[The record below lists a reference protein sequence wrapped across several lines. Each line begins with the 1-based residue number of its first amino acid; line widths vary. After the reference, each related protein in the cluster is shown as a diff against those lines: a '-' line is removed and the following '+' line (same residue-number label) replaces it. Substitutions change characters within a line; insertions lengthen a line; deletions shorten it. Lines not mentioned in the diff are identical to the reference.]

1 MTLRRKTLIIVGA
14 TLVGLLLIMFAVS
27 QGILLNSFSRLE
39 IKDTSEN
46 VERAQAALSDDL
58 SNLNAIVGDWA
69 PWDETYAFVEDINS
83 SYIENNLNDDTFAN
97 LRVNI
102 MLFTSTS
109 GQIMFGKA
117 FDLQSKQDIPVPE
130 SLKENLSTSNL
141 LTYLPDSDSEVSGLL
156 LLPEGPM
163 LISSQP
169 ILTSQGEGPIRGAL
183 IMGRYLDSS
192 EIGRLAETTHLLLTV
207 QPVDEPQMTSD
218 FEAARLSLSKETPI
232 FVRPLDK
239 ESVAG
244 YTLLNDVYGKPVMML
259 RVDVPREIYH
269 QGHASQ
275 LYFILSILGIG
286 LVFGVVVLLLL
297 GKSVL
302 SPLSRLSAAVSS
314 IGRTEA
320 LSARVP
326 VTGKDELSGLSSNI
340 NRMLESLEQSHD
352 KLQESEEK
360 FKHLV
365 EDMND
370 GYFVVQ
376 NFRIVFANARSAEMF
391 GYSVEEATG
400 RTVEEL
406 LPPKD
411 VKILSEWYER
421 RLRGEAVPQQYE
433 TTLTRNDGTT
443 VTVEF
448 GSRRIYYAGRPAV
461 SVVMRDITKR
471 RQIEEALRESEAK
484 YRDVVERAND
494 MIAIVQDTIIKY
506 INTRSSEMLGYPPKR
521 MIGTPITEYVH
532 PDELQRAI
540 YRYERRMAGEHVE
553 SIYETAL
560 LHSDGSRVD
569 VELNAGVI
577 TYGGRPADLVIIR
590 DITERRKVQEA
601 LRQSEEHYSTLVRS
615 LTDAVFKLKGKVITW
630 CNDRVEEI
638 YGYKRDELIG
648 KNATLLFP
656 EGVSHSKFIEEVA
669 GAIDTQGYFRSIHRV
684 KRKNESLV
692 DIEYTISQIQGTE
705 PIELIAVA
713 RDITEHK
720 HIEEAVARSEAR
732 YRSLFETASNG
743 VAIIDLQGEF
753 VLVNEALCSMVGY
766 SQKELIGRNFADFVH
781 PNDGPRLLEL
791 FVEGLTGKD
800 KHPTLEFRTTHR
812 DGHILW
818 LYSSPTA
825 LVLGKETIGFSA
837 IIHDITER
845 VQIEKALRQSEEKFR
860 NVLDNSHDMIYSMNL
875 QTGEYEYVSPASK
888 QVLGYSPEE
897 FQALGSDELI
907 SLVHPDDA
915 EKLQQNIIDLI
926 TQGKT
931 HVLSV
936 EYRAKHKELGYRW
949 VNDNRSA
956 VYDDANMPVAIVGS
970 LRDINE
976 RKLALEVLRQRE
988 QDYLVLLESTQDC
1001 IIVFD
1006 AETLKVIFGNRRA
1019 DLIFGFDPILH
1030 DGIGVNLLDFVHPDD
1045 KEVVLKGLA
1054 EDLYTSERRK
1064 RFDVR
1069 AKTNDGK
1076 ELWVSALATRIEFQ
1090 GRVAVLLSLKDI
1102 TETKQTQEALRQ
1114 SEELYATMANSSQVG
1129 IYIVQDGKFVFV
1141 NPQFQ
1146 KDTGFSADELVGTDS
1161 LGIVHPD
1168 DRETVRENAAKMLKG
1183 ELNSPYEYR
1192 AINRSGRTRVV
1203 VERVASIRYEGKL
1216 ASMGCYMDITERKR
1230 MEESLRQSEER
1241 FRSVLDN
1248 SLDMIYSLNLQTD
1261 RYEYVS
1267 PASERILGY
1276 SPEEVIRRSLE
1287 KSRAT
1292 IHPEDVQML
1301 DENVIKLIA
1310 SKGAN
1315 ASRIRYRVKHKELGY
1330 RWMSDSRSVIYDEEN
1345 APLSI
1350 VGSMRDI
1357 TERKDTEEKLN
1368 QLMAELARSNTELE
1382 RFAYVASHDLQ
1393 EPLRMVASYTQL
1405 LARRYRGKLD
1415 ADADEF
1421 IGYAVDGATRM
1432 QQLINALLDYSRVGT
1447 RGKPF
1452 KATDCEAVFSN
1463 AVANL
1468 NAAIKETDAV
1478 VEHDPLPTV
1487 VADAIQMVQL
1497 FQNLIGNAVKFHSEK
1512 KPEVHIGAE
1521 RNGTEWI
1528 FSVRDNGIGI
1538 DPQYF
1543 DRIFVIFHRL
1553 HSRGEYPGTG
1563 IGLAI
1568 CKKIIERHKG
1578 RIWVESQPGKG
1589 ATFYFTI
1596 PIGSEEKP

>member
-1 MTLRRKTLIIVGA
+1 MTLRKKTLVIVGA

-39 IKDTSEN
+39 VKDTTED
-46 VERAQAALSDDL
+46 VKRAQAALSDDL

-69 PWDETYAFVEDINS
+69 PWDDTYTFVQDLNNG
-83 SYIENNLNDDTFAN
+83 YVQNNLNDDTFAN
-97 LRVNI
+97 LKVNL
-102 MLFTSTS
+102 MLFVNSS
-109 GQIMFGKA
+109 GQIVFGKA
-117 FDLQSKQDIPVPE
+117 FDLQNKQEVPVPE
-130 SLKENLSTSNL
+130 SLNGSLSASNL
-141 LTYLPDSDSEVSGLL
+141 FTYHTNADSEVSGLL
-156 LLPEGPM
+156 LLLEGPM
-163 LISSQP
+163 LISSQH
-169 ILTSQGEGPIRGAL
+169 ILTSQNEGPIRGTL

-192 EIGRLAETTHLLLTV
+192 EIGRLAETTHLSLTV
-207 QPVDEPQMTSD
+207 QRLDEPQMTSD
-218 FEAARLSLSKETPI
+218 FEAARSSLSGNTPI

-239 ESVAG
+239 KSVAG

-259 RVDVPREIYH
+259 RADVPREIYQ
-269 QGHASQ
+269 QGQASQ

-326 VTGKDELSGLSSNI
+326 VTGKDELSSLAGEI

-376 NFRIVFANARSAEMF
+376 NFRVVFANARSAEMF
-391 GYSVEEATG
+391 GYSVEKATG

-406 LPPKD
+406 MPTEG
-411 VKILSEWYER
+411 VKLLSEWYER

-433 TTLTRNDGTT
+433 TTLTKDDGTT

-448 GSRRIYYAGRPAV
+448 GAQRIYYAGRPAV

-471 RQIEEALRESEAK
+471 RQMEEALRESEEK

-521 MIGTPITEYVH
+521 MIGTPISEYVH
-532 PDELQRAI
+532 PDELQRVI

-577 TYGGRPADLVIIR
+577 TYGGRPADLIIVR
-590 DITERRKVQEA
+590 NITERIKSQEA
-601 LRQSEEHYSTLVRS
+601 LRLSEEHYSTLARS

-648 KNATLLFP
+648 KEVTFLFP

-669 GAIDTQGYFRSIHRV
+669 GAINEHGYFRGAHRV
-684 KRKNESLV
+684 KRKNGSLV
-692 DIEYTISQIQGTE
+692 DIEYTISQIQGAE
-705 PIELIAVA
+705 PIELISVA
-713 RDITEHK
+713 RDITERK
-720 HIEEAVARSEAR
+720 RIEEEIAKSEAR

-743 VAIIDLQGEF
+743 VAVIDLKGEF

-781 PNDGPRLLEL
+781 PDDRPRSLEL
-791 FVEGLTGKD
+791 FAEGLTGQN
-800 KHPTLEFRTTHR
+800 KHHTLEFRTTHR
-812 DGHILW
+812 DGRILW

-825 LVLGKETIGFSA
+825 LVQENETIGFSA

-845 VQIEKALRQSEEKFR
+845 VQMEKALQQSEEKFR

-875 QTGEYEYVSPASK
+875 QTGRYEYVSPASN

-907 SLVHPDDA
+907 ALVHPDDA
-915 EKLQQNIIDLI
+915 EKLQQNITDLI
-926 TQGKT
+926 THGENRA
-931 HVLSV
+931 LSA
-936 EYRAKHKELGYRW
+936 EYRIKNRELDYRW
-949 VNDNRSA
+949 VSDNRSV
-956 VYDDANMPVAIVGS
+956 VYDGGNMPVAIVG
-970 LRDINE
+970 
-976 RKLALEVLRQRE
+976 
-988 QDYLVLLESTQDC
+988 
-1001 IIVFD
+1001 
-1006 AETLKVIFGNRRA
+1006 
-1019 DLIFGFDPILH
+1019 
-1030 DGIGVNLLDFVHPDD
+1030 NL
-1045 KEVVLKGLA
+1045 
-1054 EDLYTSERRK
+1054 
-1064 RFDVR
+1064 
-1069 AKTNDGK
+1069 
-1076 ELWVSALATRIEFQ
+1076 
-1090 GRVAVLLSLKDI
+1090 
-1102 TETKQTQEALRQ
+1102 
-1114 SEELYATMANSSQVG
+1114 
-1129 IYIVQDGKFVFV
+1129 
-1141 NPQFQ
+1141 
-1146 KDTGFSADELVGTDS
+1146 
-1161 LGIVHPD
+1161 
-1168 DRETVRENAAKMLKG
+1168 
-1183 ELNSPYEYR
+1183 
-1192 AINRSGRTRVV
+1192 
-1203 VERVASIRYEGKL
+1203 
-1216 ASMGCYMDITERKR
+1216 
-1230 MEESLRQSEER
+1230 
-1241 FRSVLDN
+1241 
-1248 SLDMIYSLNLQTD
+1248 
-1261 RYEYVS
+1261 
-1267 PASERILGY
+1267 
-1276 SPEEVIRRSLE
+1276 
-1287 KSRAT
+1287 
-1292 IHPEDVQML
+1292 
-1301 DENVIKLIA
+1301 
-1310 SKGAN
+1310 
-1315 ASRIRYRVKHKELGY
+1315 
-1330 RWMSDSRSVIYDEEN
+1330 
-1345 APLSI
+1345 
-1350 VGSMRDI
+1350 RDI
-1357 TERKDTEEKLN
+1357 TERKQGDEKLN
-1368 QLMAELARSNTELE
+1368 QIMSELARSNTELE

-1415 ADADEF
+1415 SDADEF

-1432 QQLINALLDYSRVGT
+1432 QQLINALLDYSRVST

-1452 KATDCEAVFSN
+1452 GPTGCEEILNQAI
-1463 AVANL
+1463 ANL
-1468 NAAIKETDAV
+1468 QASIKENDAV
-1478 VEHDPLPTV
+1478 VTHDHLPIV
-1487 VADAIQMVQL
+1487 MADGTQMVQL
-1497 FQNLIGNAVKFHSEK
+1497 FQNLVGNAIKFHSERQPK
-1512 KPEVHIGAE
+1512 VHVGAE

-1528 FSVRDNGIGI
+1528 FSVGDNGIGI

-1543 DRIFVIFHRL
+1543 DRIFVVFHRL
-1553 HSRGEYPGTG
+1553 HGRGEYPGTG

-1578 RIWVESQPGKG
+1578 RIWVESQPGNG

-1596 PIGSEEKP
+1596 PIGSEDKP